1 MNYGIPYMG
10 SKSGIMPSLALNFPA
25 ADHFYDLFGGGFSVS
40 HYMIKNKGQRYK
52 HFHYNEIKS
61 DVVELVKRAIA
72 GEFNYDVY
80 KPEWISREDFFKRKE
95 TDGYVR
101 CLWSFGNNQED
112 YLFSEDIEPY
122 KKSMHQAVVFG
133 EFDALAS
140 EVLGFSAWP
149 ARYSTVTK
157 RRLRLRSKIE
167 EYRKSEIPAVL
178 HKYLKPEQL
187 QQLEQLR
194 RLQQLQQLE
203 RLEQLQQLEWLQQLE
218 RLGRLQ
224 QLEQLQRLQQLQQL
238 KRLSFYSDDYRKINI
253 MPNSV
258 VYCDTPYS
266 GTTGYISEFNHA
278 DFFDWAASRP
288 FPVFFSEYAVDDQRF
303 KCVYAIDRA
312 VKLAAKGTSS
322 ARSSKSENLYWNGK

>member
-40 HYMIKNKGQRYK
+40 HYMLKNKGQRYK

-61 DVVELVKRAIA
+61 DVAELVKRAIA

-101 CLWSFGNNQED
+101 CLWSFGNNQET

-157 RRLRLRSKIE
+157 RRLRLRSKVE

-187 QQLEQLR
+187 QRLEQLEQLR

-203 RLEQLQQLEWLQQLE
+203 RLQQLEWLQQLE
-218 RLGRLQ
+218 
-224 QLEQLQRLQQLQQL
+224 
-238 KRLSFYSDDYRKINI
+238 RLSFYSDDYRKINI
-253 MPNSV
+253 LPNSV
-258 VYCDTPYS
+258 VYCDIPYS
-266 GTTGYISEFNHA
+266 GTAGYISEFNHA
-278 DFFDWAASRP
+278 DFFDWAASRS

-312 VKLAAKGTSS
+312 VKLSGRGASS
-322 ARSSKSENLYWNGK
+322 AKSSKSENLYWNGK

>member
-1 MNYGIPYMG
+1 
-10 SKSGIMPSLALNFPA
+10 
-25 ADHFYDLFGGGFSVS
+25 
-40 HYMIKNKGQRYK
+40 
-52 HFHYNEIKS
+52 
-61 DVVELVKRAIA
+61 
-72 GEFNYDVY
+72 
-80 KPEWISREDFFKRKE
+80 
-95 TDGYVR
+95 
-101 CLWSFGNNQED
+101 
-112 YLFSEDIEPY
+112 
-122 KKSMHQAVVFG
+122 VFG

-157 RRLRLRSKIE
+157 RRLRLRSKVE

-187 QQLEQLR
+187 QRLEQLEQLR

-203 RLEQLQQLEWLQQLE
+203 RLERLE
-218 RLGRLQ
+218 
-224 QLEQLQRLQQLQQL
+224 QLEQLQQLQQLQQL

-253 MPNSV
+253 LPNSV
-258 VYCDTPYS
+258 VYCDIPYS

-278 DFFDWAASRP
+278 DFFDWAASRS

-312 VKLAAKGTSS
+312 VKLAGIGASS
-322 ARSSKSENLYWNGK
+322 AKSSKSENLYWNGK